1 MYYIHANFRIK
12 FNINCEIQSRKKKL
26 SQQYNYNEPAYHVL
40 VQNAWKFYPEQEI
53 QLSEIPKLQF
63 RLSHQ

>member
-1 MYYIHANFRIK
+1 MGIIESIAIFMFEGVHI
-12 FNINCEIQSRKKKL
+12 
-26 SQQYNYNEPAYHVL
+26 
-40 VQNAWKFYPEQEI
+40 QNAWKFYPEQEI